1 MSKRKQDIQAPEN
14 PDNRRRRSDQL
25 RKPNLR
31 QPSLPENDRAASTLP
46 PQSASPD
53 TATFKQDVEQRTS
66 TLQSESSDVSTSP
79 APGIRRIRDHLS
91 QHRSEGSDTPE
102 QKIEKTSQPS
112 HVETSAPSPN
122 VKSVRSTPAQE
133 QHVDLPKEA
142 THESAGRKTD
152 LSGNTYDNSRHSVM
166 RSASATDRRQARHTS
181 SNARSRGIQRSIHD
195 DGHTRHVT
203 SHALPEDMH
212 DYIRDDGHTRRAPS
226 YDQAGDIH
234 DYIRDDGYTRHASTY
249 AGDHNIE
256 NITAAEQL
264 QEELENLL
272 DDRKFKAYKRDLRK
286 RVSGKPT
293 RSSSVISV
301 PSALLSGVKKTFFA
315 VFIIF
320 LVVIF
325 FFLSCGFGIMS
336 GYLATAKPFEITDI
350 KKTYDATY
358 VYDRNGDIS
367 AVLTGSQNML
377 REYVPYAEFHETYID
392 DAFIAIEDERF
403 ETHSG
408 IDPKRIASAMG
419 NLLLN
424 FGGGTPSH
432 GGSTITQQVV
442 KMMSGADERS
452 AQRKI
457 QEWERAIMLEK
468 RLSKEKII
476 ELFVNLV
483 PMSNHYVGVQ
493 AASKAYFGKNV
504 SELDLAECA
513 FLAGIPNLPSI
524 YNPWTEHG
532 KRNALRRMRS
542 TLSKMLEL
550 GKINQAEYETAIN
563 RELVILKPQDTDTTS
578 EIHSYFVEAVIE
590 QVRSELITKRGYSP
604 TLADI
609 AIFQQGLHIETTMN
623 PMIQKMAESTFQK
636 KELMMTNYT
645 AMPDMPQ
652 KPQASITVIS
662 NLPET
667 RGQVVALV
675 GGFGEKKDNFGF
687 NRATQAYRQP
697 GSSIKPILDYGP
709 AMDLGIIT
717 AGTVLI
723 DEPKFYDPH
732 NPDVAWPNNSGNVY
746 RGPITVRQA
755 IRQSVNTVA
764 VEVYEKMLTPQLGLS
779 YLKRLGIDR
788 TTETQP
794 AGALGAFGHGVT
806 SMELAGAYTA
816 LANNGLFTEPY
827 LFTRVLDADGK
838 ILLEYTPSFEQV
850 FREETADIV
859 TDILV
864 DTLEHASWIAPYAR
878 LDPQQAAGKTGTSDE
893 RNDRLFAG
901 YTPYYTAAV
910 WYGYDNAHGRWT
922 DIPEED
928 TKMPIV
934 IWKDVMAQI
943 HETLPPISFDMS
955 PNIVRQ
961 TICSQSGLIA
971 TKWCPKKYTELFDMT
986 NKSAPKI
993 VCPLHAEPRETEP
1006 PIESDPS
1013 MPEGPIIVEPDP
1025 PHSEPAPSASD

>member
-1 MSKRKQDIQAPEN
+1 MSKREDDIQTPEN
-14 PDNRRRRSDQL
+14 PENKRRRNDQL
-25 RKPNLR
+25 RKPKLR
-31 QPSLPENDRAASTLP
+31 QPSLLENDK
-46 PQSASPD
+46 D
-53 TATFKQDVEQRTS
+53 T
-66 TLQSESSDVSTSP
+66 P
-79 APGIRRIRDHLS
+79 AQPLRPKRIDADTHPTPSITNIRRINDHLFL
-91 QHRSEGSDTPE
+91 QRRSPNKEIPE
-102 QKIEKTSQPS
+102 QKIDNAFSPDKEDAPAHSLDVKLDRSISVQEQSADPADKTTRAPSSHKVVDLTSINESTRPAAESPAEKTDKNRTRHDSPGTRTESTQ
-112 HVETSAPSPN
+112 TSISDDGY
-122 VKSVRSTPAQE
+122 TPRHA
-133 QHVDLPKEA
+133 DFLPQTE
-142 THESAGRKTD
+142 D
-152 LSGNTYDNSRHSVM
+152 FYDYIP
-166 RSASATDRRQARHTS
+166 DE
-181 SNARSRGIQRSIHD
+181 
-195 DGHTRHVT
+195 GHTRH
-203 SHALPEDMH
+203 AAPLPQTEYFYDNIP
-212 DYIRDDGHTRRAPS
+212 DEGHTRHADS
-226 YDQAGDIH
+226 YANDLRID
-234 DYIRDDGYTRHASTY
+234 
-249 AGDHNIE
+249 

-264 QEELENLL
+264 QEEIDNLL
-272 DDRKFKAYKRDLRK
+272 DDRKFKAYRRDLRK

-320 LVVIF
+320 LVVFF
-325 FFLSCGFGIMS
+325 FFLSFGFGIMS

-358 VYDRNGDIS
+358 VYDRNGDVS

-424 FGGGTPSH
+424 FGGDSPSH

-442 KMMSGADERS
+442 KMMSGADARS

-457 QEWERAIMLEK
+457 QEWERAITLEK
-468 RLSKEKII
+468 RLSKEKIM

-483 PMSNHYVGVQ
+483 PMSNHYVGIQ

-532 KRNALRRMRS
+532 KRNTLRRMRS
-542 TLSKMLEL
+542 TLAKMLEL
-550 GKINQAEYETAIN
+550 GKITQAEYETAIN
-563 RELVILKPQDTDTTS
+563 RELIIRDPQDTDTTS

-590 QVRSELITKRGYSP
+590 QVRSELISKRGYSA

-609 AIFQQGLHIETTMN
+609 AIFQQGLHIETTMD
-623 PMIQKMAESTFQK
+623 PYIQKIAETTFQK
-636 KELMMTNYT
+636 KELMMTNYE

-675 GGFGEKKDNFGF
+675 GGFGEKKTNFGF

-697 GSSIKPILDYGP
+697 GSSIKPILEYAP

-717 AGTVLI
+717 AGTILI
-723 DEPKFYDPH
+723 DEPKYFDPH
-732 NPDVAWPNNSGNVY
+732 NPEVAWPNNSGNVY

-755 IRQSVNTVA
+755 IRQSVNTIA
-764 VEVYEKMLTPQLGLS
+764 VEVYVKMLTPQLGLS

-788 TTETQP
+788 TKETQP
-794 AGALGAFGHGVT
+794 AGALGAFSHGVT

-838 ILLEYTPSFEQV
+838 ILLEHTPSFEQV
-850 FREETADIV
+850 FREETADIM

-864 DTLEHASWIAPYAR
+864 ETLENASWIAPYAR
-878 LDPQQAAGKTGTSDE
+878 LDTQKAAG
-893 RNDRLFAG
+893 
-901 YTPYYTAAV
+901 
-910 WYGYDNAHGRWT
+910 
-922 DIPEED
+922 
-928 TKMPIV
+928 
-934 IWKDVMAQI
+934 
-943 HETLPPISFDMS
+943 
-955 PNIVRQ
+955 
-961 TICSQSGLIA
+961 
-971 TKWCPKKYTELFDMT
+971 
-986 NKSAPKI
+986 
-993 VCPLHAEPRETEP
+993 
-1006 PIESDPS
+1006 
-1013 MPEGPIIVEPDP
+1013 
-1025 PHSEPAPSASD
+1025 

>member
-1 MSKRKQDIQAPEN
+1 MSKREDDIQTPEN
-14 PDNRRRRSDQL
+14 PENKRRRNDQL
-25 RKPNLR
+25 RKPKLR
-31 QPSLPENDRAASTLP
+31 QPSLLENDK
-46 PQSASPD
+46 D
-53 TATFKQDVEQRTS
+53 T
-66 TLQSESSDVSTSP
+66 P
-79 APGIRRIRDHLS
+79 AQPLRPKRIDADTHPTPSITNIRRINDHLFL
-91 QHRSEGSDTPE
+91 QRRSPNKEIPE
-102 QKIEKTSQPS
+102 QKIDNAFSPDKEDAPAHSLDVKLDRSISVQEQSADPADKTTRAPSSHKVVDLTSINESTRPAAESPAEKTDKNRTRHDSPGTRTESTQ
-112 HVETSAPSPN
+112 TSISDDGY
-122 VKSVRSTPAQE
+122 TPRHA
-133 QHVDLPKEA
+133 DFLPQTE
-142 THESAGRKTD
+142 D
-152 LSGNTYDNSRHSVM
+152 FYDYIP
-166 RSASATDRRQARHTS
+166 DE
-181 SNARSRGIQRSIHD
+181 
-195 DGHTRHVT
+195 GHTRH
-203 SHALPEDMH
+203 AAPLPQTEYFYDNIP
-212 DYIRDDGHTRRAPS
+212 DEGHTRHADS
-226 YDQAGDIH
+226 YANDLRID
-234 DYIRDDGYTRHASTY
+234 
-249 AGDHNIE
+249 

-264 QEELENLL
+264 QEEIDNLL
-272 DDRKFKAYKRDLRK
+272 DDRKFKAYRRDLRK

-320 LVVIF
+320 LVVFF
-325 FFLSCGFGIMS
+325 FFLSFGFGIMS

-358 VYDRNGDIS
+358 VYDRNGDVS

-424 FGGGTPSH
+424 FGGDSPSH

-442 KMMSGADERS
+442 KMMSGADARS

-457 QEWERAIMLEK
+457 QEWERAITLEK
-468 RLSKEKII
+468 RLSKEKIM

-483 PMSNHYVGVQ
+483 PMSNHYVGIQ

-532 KRNALRRMRS
+532 KRNTLRRMRS
-542 TLSKMLEL
+542 TLAKMLEL
-550 GKINQAEYETAIN
+550 GKITQAEYETAIN
-563 RELVILKPQDTDTTS
+563 RELIIRDPQDTDTTS

-590 QVRSELITKRGYSP
+590 QVRSELISKRGYSA

-609 AIFQQGLHIETTMN
+609 AIFQQGLHIETTMD
-623 PMIQKMAESTFQK
+623 PYIQKIAETTFQK
-636 KELMMTNYT
+636 KELMMTNYE

-675 GGFGEKKDNFGF
+675 GGFGEKKTNFGF

-697 GSSIKPILDYGP
+697 GSSIKPILEYAP

-717 AGTVLI
+717 AGTILI
-723 DEPKFYDPH
+723 DEPKYFDPH
-732 NPDVAWPNNSGNVY
+732 NPEVAWPNNSGNVY

-755 IRQSVNTVA
+755 IRQSVNTIA
-764 VEVYEKMLTPQLGLS
+764 VEVYVKMLTPQLGLS

-788 TTETQP
+788 TKETQP
-794 AGALGAFGHGVT
+794 AGALGAFSHGVT

-838 ILLEYTPSFEQV
+838 ILLEHTPSFEQV
-850 FREETADIV
+850 FREETADIM

-864 DTLEHASWIAPYAR
+864 ETLENASWIAPYAR
-878 LDPQQAAGKTGTSDE
+878 LDTQKAAGKTGTSDE

-943 HETLPPISFDMS
+943 HETLPTMSFDMS

-971 TKWCPKKYTELFDMT
+971 SQWCPKKYSELFDMT
-986 NKSAPKI
+986 NQSVPKI
-993 VCPLHAEPRETEP
+993 VCPLHAAPRETEP
-1006 PIESDPS
+1006 PEPSIE
-1013 MPEGPIIVEPDP
+1013 PEPIPTSPEEPDIVEPQP
-1025 PHSEPAPSASD
+1025 PDHPPSEPAPGESD